1 MKKTRKRIISL
12 VMAFVMVFSL
22 FVGTGNLSASSDSKG
37 EKGADA
43 DSLLGAT
50 PTDAEEVEE
59 GTTEETKTGFVT
71 FVKKKP
77 EGSNEAC
84 NMAGIQYG
92 IYRDS
97 DCTDLVETIVLSYDG
112 HVYRE
117 GSTDK
122 IYKNK
127 DDRKFEDSE
136 ISNKELK
143 LELPVSSYYYKE
155 KTDLKDSSLN
165 FSTTGYEP
173 SSYIGS
179 FTVENTDS
187 VLNVT
192 LGGEWDVIPA
202 ATPSDAEDT
211 TENTSEDATTEKE
224 TVEVKTEDI
233 TAEDITADTTEATT
247 EPVIDTSSEVSTED
261 FTEATTEVAT
271 PGDIEGDTEEDTD
284 RVLKFAVST
293 FSLVP
298 MMMARVSLF
307 ASSATNYV
315 RRTTTSF
322 LTPQMILQDSNGKDV
337 RSVYCGDHN
346 KNAANYYKSGT
357 KGDPVTLNTYGLN
370 SSNPLNNVGNANV
383 VKTLYYGYKN
393 GLSFTALRQNL
404 DYYRHGTANGNKE
417 PAFDVSNLSGPTNKY
432 NADITMQT
440 VDAGNGTLKNTTS
453 GSAKIKE
460 IGVDDLRYKTVYT
473 ISKNMDADGGVK
485 KLATKYYT
493 GTGHKINGL
502 SKDKIYNR
510 TNIYKVNSKKNSY
523 TIKVPKKT
531 TCFTTTG
538 EAEKGV
544 NSCTWTSHAA
554 DTSVTLSG
562 GTYFMFVALQSY
574 KGKSSVDA
582 NASKDGFVAYVANP
596 TNSSIQTLFAAEL
609 YEYKISLDIDWETED
624 TEKPGSGKFELNKVA
639 SDGSTSWN
647 YNYYNMAGIQ
657 YAFYSDAKA
666 TKLVASSNHT
676 RGDGIPVK
684 AATQIVL
691 SYNGKAYMDVN
702 GYNVVFVSP
711 AAKASFEAS
720 NELYTFRWYQDG
732 LTADTSYYY
741 KEVATTA
748 PVAANVCYYY
758 YNDTNNSFLSSISKI
773 AGQDISVTGFTL
785 DQTAHLFTFKK
796 DEKGNMSSV
805 KVTTPD
811 NKVPGG
817 SISLQKF
824 VNNVKGSAAEG
835 IVFKLY
841 YVEANGNTEAADG
854 SHKVGE
860 FSIDGNGNGI
870 VSEIETWASN
880 RGVVASADGTQFTN
894 LPLGWYYIYEMGSS
908 VDQLGFVNDINQR
921 KQWGELT
928 RTTPNGH
935 ITFTFNNTTDGK
947 AKATKQNING
957 YLDANTPIYGSQADL
972 NGIPFYLYKVDSNGA
987 DYNSGT
993 LIGTFK
999 HNGSYV
1005 EPVSI
1010 DTDKIPVQIGQGS
1023 DAGYFT
1029 NLPYGWYCLVEDNGV
1044 ASSRGFSTSEPV
1056 YLCADKYNKVLDF
1069 SMSDVRSK
1077 LGLKKKFE
1085 NTDMANAGLCN
1096 YSLEGATYTVYT
1108 TTGENVE
1115 NSDPNNYLG
1124 TFTTDIYG
1132 DGYVTEVNSIKG
1144 ITSGDQVNGKNYK
1157 MYGVPLN
1164 TWLCIK
1170 ETNPSPGCTLDET
1183 VHYLYYTQDNNQV
1196 YYGLDKTCESTEGL
1210 RNDPISISIKKED
1223 STSGSNSG
1231 AASLAG
1237 AEFTV
1242 SYYDV
1247 PVSGPDAV
1255 TKYSDLAGKTPVRKW
1270 VFTTDENGNTN
1281 MKETDKYLVKTKSDD
1296 LFKNSNGNPVF
1307 PYGAIT
1313 IEESKAPDGYTK
1325 AGSFMTSDGTQK
1337 SESDGKIFA
1346 IINEQYTFEQYVGT
1360 NSLIKKEVSL
1370 RGDIKFKKV
1379 GLDTGKPLSGIAFKI
1394 TSKTTGESHIVV
1406 TDENGMIDTSKIKHT
1421 ENTNAA
1427 DTDNKTV
1434 CGTWFYGNKDNTGTI
1449 DDTLGALPFDTYEIT
1464 EVSTDI
1470 NEKYRLITPM
1480 IVDLTDEAAYTDGY
1494 LLYDLNTV
1502 TNIPEPYIGTRA
1514 LGVKTQDNIIPANEK
1529 VDVDDISDYH
1539 FLEAGKTYTM
1549 KGVIKDP
1556 ETGKAYK
1563 QPDGT
1568 YSLGH
1573 KVFTTDSDD
1582 TGYVSA
1588 EVRTP
1593 LVLDTTG
1600 LDGKNVVV
1608 AEYLFEGSDDT
1619 DLTINADGT
1628 VDETGVYQTHTGRL
1642 VKHDDLTSKS
1652 QTLSVPKIWTTALG
1666 IDTGTHYLL
1675 ASGIIRFFDK
1685 VHYENVK
1692 PGLTYPLTA
1701 DVMNE
1706 ETGEPILDVDGNKVT
1721 ATAEFTP
1728 TEANGTAYVYFTCD
1742 ASKVDF
1748 RDKATVI
1755 YEELSYNKIT
1765 LAVHKDLN
1773 DKNQQLFFPSVTS
1786 SFVNTATGEHKSLYG
1801 KNMKQDDTVNLTKLP
1816 VGEKITVVDELH
1828 NKDTGKILSVEG
1840 KEVKESREVD
1850 VTNESMSLI
1859 FSHSFD
1865 GTKAD
1870 LINKNG
1876 NLSDIVAF
1884 VYVYDANGHLIA
1896 SEEDLTNTEQTIY
1909 LYTEKTDIK
1918 VVKEWDDNDN
1928 QDQIRPENVV
1938 VQLYKVVDGKKIAV
1952 GKKVELSEN
1961 NDWSYTWKNLET
1973 QDQGEDIDYT
1983 VEEINV
1989 PDGYEATVTS
1999 DGLYSFIIKNYHKP
2013 GTTVVKVTKIWE
2025 DNNDKYQTRPKNIE
2039 VQLYK
2044 GEGENKEKVGDPVTL
2059 DKSMDWKYS
2068 WSNLDKQEDGK
2079 DIIYTVDEVKVPE
2092 GYTKTVTKDKDS
2104 DVTSFIIKNSMPD
2117 KKIIKTGDV
2126 FKMIPVLILMGASLV
2141 AIVILLLK
2149 RRKRK

>member
-1 MKKTRKRIISL
+1 MNKTRKRIISL

-77 EGSNEAC
+77 EGSSEAC

-136 ISNKELK
+136 ISNREIK

-155 KTDLKDSSLN
+155 KTDLKDSSLD
-165 FSTTGYEP
+165 FSTTGYKP

-192 LGGEWDVIPA
+192 LGGEWDVIPV
-202 ATPSDAEDT
+202 ATPSDAADT
-211 TENTSEDATTEKE
+211 TEDTSEDATTEKE
-224 TVEVKTEDI
+224 TEDTTTEDI
-233 TAEDITADTTEATT
+233 TTEDTTADTTEATT

-261 FTEATTEVAT
+261 FTEVTTEVAT

-307 ASSATNYV
+307 ASSASNYV
-315 RRTTTSF
+315 RRTTTSY

-346 KNAANYYKSGT
+346 KNAANYYKAGT

-370 SSNPLNNVGNANV
+370 SSNSLDNVGNANV
-383 VKTLYYGYKN
+383 VKTLYHGYKN
-393 GLSFTALRQNL
+393 GWSFTELRRNL
-404 DYYRHGTANGNKE
+404 DYYRHGTTNGNMS
-417 PAFDVSNLSGPTNKY
+417 PAFNVSNLSSPTSKY
-432 NADITMQT
+432 DADITMET
-440 VDAGNGTLKNTTS
+440 VDAGKGTLNNKTS
-453 GSAKIKE
+453 GSAKTKE
-460 IGVDDLRYKTVYT
+460 IGVDDLRYKTIYT
-473 ISKNMDADGGVK
+473 ISKNLNEKSGVK
-485 KLATKYYT
+485 KLATEYYT
-493 GTGHKINGL
+493 GTGHKLNGL
-502 SKDKIYNR
+502 TSTAKYNR
-510 TNIYKVNSKKNSY
+510 TPIYKVNSNKNSY
-523 TIKVPKKT
+523 TIKVPKNTICYT
-531 TCFTTTG
+531 T
-538 EAEKGV
+538 EDAAEKGV
-544 NSCTWTSHAA
+544 NSCTWTSHAE
-554 DTSVTLSG
+554 DTSVIISG
-562 GTYFMFVALQSY
+562 GTYFMFVAKANYQ
-574 KGKSSVDA
+574 GKSSVDA
-582 NASKDGFVAYVANP
+582 KASKDGFVAYVAKP

-609 YEYKISLDIDWETED
+609 YEYSVSFDIDWETD
-624 TEKPGSGKFELNKVA
+624 QSGSASLELSKVP
-639 SDGSTSWN
+639 SDGSTSWD
-647 YNYYNMAGIQ
+647 YNYYNMAGIRYEIQ
-657 YAFYSDAKA
+657 DKNG
-666 TKLVASSNHT
+666 TKVKSSNHKRKDNIT
-676 RGDGIPVK
+676 IK

-691 SYNGKAYMDVN
+691 SYNGKSYMDES
-702 GYNVVFVSP
+702 GYNIIFVSP
-711 AAKASFEAS
+711 AAKEAYKD
-720 NELYTFRWYQDG
+720 NHDLYTFRWYKDD
-732 LTADTSYYY
+732 LTADTTYYY
-741 KEVATTA
+741 KEAATTSGKITTPITGKA
-748 PVAANVCYYY
+748 SYYY
-758 YNDTNNSFLSSISKI
+758 DDGTTATQALINKL
-773 AGQDISVTGFTL
+773 AGKGITETGFMLDANSHSFTL
-785 DQTAHLFTFKK
+785 KK
-796 DEKGNMSSV
+796 GDNVTKVV
-805 KVTTPD
+805 KTTSD
-811 NKVPGG
+811 NKISG

-935 ITFTFNNTTDGK
+935 ITFTFNNTTEVK
-947 AKATKQNING
+947 AKATKLNING

-1056 YLCADKYNKVLDF
+1056 YLCADKYNNVLDF

-1108 TTGENVE
+1108 TIGENVE

-1210 RNDPISISIKKED
+1210 INDPISISIKKED

-1247 PVSGPDAV
+1247 PVSGPDAI

-1296 LFKNSNGNPVF
+1296 LFKDSNGNPVF

-1325 AGSFMTSDGTQK
+1325 AGSFTTNDGTQK

-1449 DDTLGALPFDTYEIT
+1449 DDTLGSLPFDTYEIT

-1480 IVDLTDEAAYTDGY
+1480 IVDLTDESAYTDGY

-1502 TNIPEPYIGTRA
+1502 TNIPEPWIGTRA
-1514 LGVKTQDNIIPANEK
+1514 LGVKTQDNVIPANEK

-1619 DLTINADGT
+1619 DLTINEDGT

-1675 ASGIIRFFDK
+1675 ASGIMRFFDK

-1701 DVMNE
+1701 DVMNA

-1828 NKDTGKILSVEG
+1828 NKDTGKIISVEG
-1840 KEVKESREVD
+1840 KEVKVSREVD

>member
-1 MKKTRKRIISL
+1 
-12 VMAFVMVFSL
+12 MAFVMVFSL

-71 FVKKKP
+71 FVKQKP
-77 EGSNEAC
+77 EGSSEAC

-136 ISNKELK
+136 ISNREIK

-155 KTDLKDSSLN
+155 KTDLKDSSLD
-165 FSTTGYEP
+165 FSTTGYKP

-192 LGGEWDVIPA
+192 LGGEWDVIPV
-202 ATPSDAEDT
+202 ATPSDAADT
-211 TENTSEDATTEKE
+211 TEDTSEDATTEKGTE
-224 TVEVKTEDI
+224 DTTTEDI
-233 TAEDITADTTEATT
+233 TTEDTTADTTEATT

-261 FTEATTEVAT
+261 FTEVTTEVAT

-307 ASSATNYV
+307 SVSNAPIYYVYGGFRSYHMYDASGKYIRDIYCGHQFSHAPISTHKY
-315 RRTTTSF
+315 
-322 LTPQMILQDSNGKDV
+322 NGKNL
-337 RSVYCGDHN
+337 SMSNKLPVYESAEPDIGIRKILYHAQKKDIGGDL
-346 KNAANYYKSGT
+346 ALY
-357 KGDPVTLNTYGLN
+357 LNCYNVQKRGWYSD
-370 SSNPLNNVGNANV
+370 SSNNGSGMLDTVNDILNNTEVPPTTAAAKISLNKKSIKANV
-383 VKTLYYGYKN
+383 DSTDSTKLKSEIITVSGGNGGNTFTFTVPKKVTCYVKESRKN
-393 GLSFTALRQNL
+393 SYESHAASEKVTVGVGDSFYFTASTTDKL
-404 DYYRHGTANGNKE
+404 G
-417 PAFDVSNLSGPTNKY
+417 SNDTK
-432 NADITMQT
+432 IKFK
-440 VDAGNGTLKNTTS
+440 GTLKGFDAFKYVFDPEDEESTTWQTFYYGAEPETYS
-453 GSAKIKE
+453 ASLKIEWADETIGSW
-460 IGVDDLRYKTVYT
+460 TV
-473 ISKNMDADGGVK
+473 VK
-485 KLATKYYT
+485 SA
-493 GTGHKINGL
+493 
-502 SKDKIYNR
+502 S
-510 TNIYKVNSKKNSY
+510 NSY
-523 TIKVPKKT
+523 
-531 TCFTTTG
+531 
-538 EAEKGV
+538 
-544 NSCTWTSHAA
+544 
-554 DTSVTLSG
+554 
-562 GTYFMFVALQSY
+562 Y
-574 KGKSSVDA
+574 
-582 NASKDGFVAYVANP
+582 DGM
-596 TNSSIQTLFAAEL
+596 T
-609 YEYKISLDIDWETED
+609 
-624 TEKPGSGKFELNKVA
+624 
-639 SDGSTSWN
+639 N
-647 YNYYNMAGIQ
+647 YNPAGIQ
-657 YAFYSDAKA
+657 YAVYSTKAKA
-666 TKLVASSNHT
+666 QGGKSKDREAADGSSSPKYAKVTKLVVSY
-676 RGDGIPVK
+676 DGYPYRDADGHNI
-684 AATQIVL
+684 
-691 SYNGKAYMDVN
+691 
-702 GYNVVFVSP
+702 VFVS
-711 AAKASFEAS
+711 KADKDS
-720 NELYTFRWYQDG
+720 YTGTLKKMRWVKNVSQD
-732 LTADTSYYY
+732 TTYYY
-741 KEVATTA
+741 REVGTLLKNGEKNCKYNNPTL
-748 PVAANVCYYY
+748 AA
-758 YNDTNNSFLSSISKI
+758 SI
-773 AGQDISVTGFTL
+773 AGKSITVTGFTQDTNVYSFEL
-785 DQTAHLFTFKK
+785 KTTDT
-796 DEKGNMSSV
+796 SSIV
-805 KVTTPD
+805 SKRTD
-811 NKVPGG
+811 SSLSG

-841 YVEANGNTEAADG
+841 YVEANGNTEEADG

-860 FSIDGNGNGI
+860 FRIDGNGNGI
-870 VSEIETWASN
+870 VSEIKTWASN

-935 ITFTFNNTTDGK
+935 ITFTFNNTTEVK
-947 AKATKQNING
+947 AKATKLNING

-972 NGIPFYLYKVDSNGA
+972 NGIPFYLYKVDSKGA
-987 DYNSGT
+987 DYNSGI

-1010 DTDKIPVQIGQGS
+1010 DTDKIPVQIGQGENT
-1023 DAGYFT
+1023 GYFT
-1029 NLPYGWYCLVEDNGV
+1029 NLPYGWYCLVEDNSV

-1056 YLCADKYNKVLDF
+1056 YLCADKYNNVLDF

-1270 VFTTDENGNTN
+1270 VFTTDENGNTDMN
-1281 MKETDKYLVKTKSDD
+1281 KSDQYLIKNKSD
-1296 LFKNSNGNPVF
+1296 ELFRDKNGNPVF
-1307 PYGAIT
+1307 PFGAIT
-1313 IEESKAPDGYTK
+1313 IEETKAPDGYTK
-1325 AGSFMTSDGTQK
+1325 AGAFVSGDGTQK

-1346 IINEQYTFEQYVGT
+1346 IINDNYTVVNYLGT

-1529 VDVDDISDYH
+1529 VDVEDICDYYY
-1539 FLEAGKTYTM
+1539 LEAGKTYTM

-1582 TGYVSA
+1582 TGYISA

-1593 LVLDTTG
+1593 FVLDTTG
-1600 LDGKNVVV
+1600 LDAKDVVV
-1608 AEYLFEGSDDT
+1608 AEYLFEGEDDT
-1619 DLTINADGT
+1619 DLTINEDGT
-1628 VDETGVYQTHTGRL
+1628 VDETGVYQTHTGTL

-1652 QTLSVPKIWTTALG
+1652 QTLSIPKIGTTALG
-1666 IDTGTHYLL
+1666 IETGTHYLL
-1675 ASGIIRFFDK
+1675 ASGIQKFKDIVSYTNLIPNK
-1685 VHYENVK
+1685 
-1692 PGLTYPLTA
+1692 TYDLEAVT
-1701 DVMNE
+1701 MNQ
-1706 ETGEPILDVDGNKVT
+1706 ETGEPILDVDGNVVM
-1721 ATAEFTP
+1721 ATAQFTAP
-1728 TEANGTAYVYFTCD
+1728 DKDGVAEVIFTCD
-1742 ASKVDF
+1742 LSKVDLK
-1748 RDKATVI
+1748 DKATVI
-1755 YEELSYNKIT
+1755 FEDLYYNKVR

-1840 KEVKESREVD
+1840 KEVKVSREVD
-1850 VTNESMSLI
+1850 VTNESMSMI

-1876 NLSDIVAF
+1876 NLSDIIAF

-2025 DNNDKYQTRPKNIE
+2025 DNNDKYQIRPKNIE

-2079 DIIYTVDEVKVPE
+2079 DIIYTVDEVEVPE